1 MEDLSND
8 PPTDINPYEVLEIET
23 TACSAE
29 VKSSYKKLALR
40 HHPDKVHPSA
50 RDTAHTKFQEIA
62 FAYAILSDERR
73 RKRYDTTGNT
83 SESLDLDDDDFNW
96 SDFFRAQWEN
106 AVTME
111 KLDEIKNTYQ
121 GSEEERSDVLKAYKE
136 RKGDLD
142 YIFRHVMLSNPL
154 DDEDRFRG
162 YIDQA
167 IEAGEVEAYHAYTHE
182 TAKKKKV
189 RHQVAAK
196 EAKEV
201 EEDAKKKRED
211 KGGENGRGGGEEGL
225 AEMIQQRQKARAG
238 TFLDALEAKYAPKKG
253 GAKGQSGKKRKA
265 EEPSEE
271 LFERNRGK
279 TAKVSKSRVEEVS
292 EDETSLDGE
301 DTASDFDEEDEREM
315 KPAKSKSAAK
325 VNGRKSRLQKARKQK
340 AKAKDDQDETSL
352 DDENAASGF
361 GEEGDEEVKLAKV
374 KASEAKTRKRGKR
387 GDSKKRKREK
397 N

>member
-1 MEDLSND
+1 MKS
-8 PPTDINPYEVLEIET
+8 
-23 TACSAE
+23 TAY
-29 VKSSYKKLALR
+29 SS
-40 HHPDKVHPSA
+40 PDKVHPSA
-50 RDTAHTKFQEIA
+50 RDAAHTKFQEIA

-73 RKRYDTTGNT
+73 RKRYNTTGNT

-106 AVTME
+106 AVTMD

-189 RHQVAAK
+189 RHQIAAK

-201 EEDAKKKRED
+201 EEDAKKKREG

-253 GAKGQSGKKRKA
+253 SAKGQSGKKRKA

-279 TAKVSKSRVEEVS
+279 KAKVSKSRVEEFS

-315 KPAKSKSAAK
+315 KPAKSKSKAK
-325 VNGRKSRLQKARKQK
+325 VNGRKPRLQKARKQK
-340 AKAKDDQDETSL
+340 AKAEDDQDEMSL

-361 GEEGDEEVKLAKV
+361 GEEGDDEVKLAKV
-374 KASEAKTRKRGKR
+374 EASGAKTRKRGKR
-387 GDSKKRKREK
+387 GGSKKRKREK

>member
-1 MEDLSND
+1 MKS
-8 PPTDINPYEVLEIET
+8 
-23 TACSAE
+23 TAY
-29 VKSSYKKLALR
+29 SS
-40 HHPDKVHPSA
+40 PDKAHPSA

-62 FAYAILSDERR
+62 LAYAILSDERR

-106 AVTME
+106 AVTVE

-121 GSEEERSDVLKAYKE
+121 GSEEERGDVLKAYKE

-162 YIDQA
+162 YIDQV

-182 TAKKKKV
+182 TAKKKKA

-201 EEDAKKKRED
+201 EEDAKKNRD
-211 KGGENGRGGGEEGL
+211 GKGGKKGRGGGEEGL

-238 TFLDALEAKYAPKKG
+238 TFLDDLEAKYAPKKG
-253 GAKGQSGKKRKA
+253 GAKSQSGKKRKS
-265 EEPSEE
+265 EEPPEE

-279 TAKVSKSRVEEVS
+279 RAKASKSRVEEGS
-292 EDETSLDGE
+292 EDKISLDGE
-301 DTASDFDEEDEREM
+301 DTASDFDEEDEEEV
-315 KPAKSKSAAK
+315 KPAKSKSKAK
-325 VNGRKSRLQKARKQK
+325 ANGRKPRLQKARLQK
-340 AKAKDDQDETSL
+340 AKAEDDQDEMSL
-352 DDENAASGF
+352 DDENAASDF
-361 GEEGDEEVKLAKV
+361 GEEGDEEVTPEKV
-374 KASEAKTRKRGKR
+374 KANGVKTRKRAKR
-387 GDSKKRKREK
+387 GGYKKRKGEELSG
-397 N
+397 